1 MCPLGPMRRGIYTDR
16 MSDPE
21 NTPHAP
27 PEPAPT
33 NSPDQAPAT
42 GQPAPPPPRGPRRPE
57 PRRFGSKPPMADR
70 VAARRE
76 AAADKPS
83 STPPALD
90 RQDTRPE
97 PPKMRELDAMIE
109 AELDAAMAGMSD
121 AEMYPEPAE
130 TKPRGKGEPAGMQKG
145 KVIRVHQAD
154 VFIDIPGGRSQG
166 LMPMTQFPDA
176 PPKVGDVVEFQID
189 HYDPANG
196 LLILNRKGAA
206 VAADWNSV
214 QIGQIV
220 EARVTGTNK
229 GGLAVEVNGIRAF
242 LPISQIDLYRVEN
255 VEQYVNQKMLC
266 MVAEVNPAERNLVV
280 SRRALLE
287 REREEKAVKLWA
299 ELAEGQIRTGTI
311 RSVKPFGAFVDL
323 GGVDGLIPV
332 SELSYK
338 RVQDPSEV
346 VHLGQA
352 VQVYVTR
359 IDPEARKVSLSLRKL
374 LANPWD
380 EIALKYIPGEN
391 VTGTVTRLLDV
402 GALVEL
408 EPGIEGLIHI
418 SQLAPQRVWRV
429 SDVVQAGQTVEVRI
443 LSVDKERERISLS
456 LKDAIAKPEP
466 AAAPAE
472 EGEEPAAPPKPP
484 KPRTA
489 PLRGGIG
496 SGGPLFPEMPP
507 KE

>member
-1 MCPLGPMRRGIYTDR
+1 
-16 MSDPE
+16 
-21 NTPHAP
+21 
-27 PEPAPT
+27 
-33 NSPDQAPAT
+33 
-42 GQPAPPPPRGPRRPE
+42 
-57 PRRFGSKPPMADR
+57 MADR

-76 AAADKPS
+76 AAADKPTP
-83 STPPALD
+83 TPPVLD

-109 AELDAAMAGMSD
+109 AELDAAMAGLSD
-121 AEMYPEPAE
+121 AEMYSEPESAA
-130 TKPRGKGEPAGMQKG
+130 KPRGKGEPAAMQKG
-145 KVIRVHQAD
+145 RVVRVHQAD
-154 VFIDIPGGRSQG
+154 VFVDIPGGRSQG
-166 LMPMTQFPDA
+166 LMSMTQFTEG

-189 HYDPANG
+189 HYDAANG

-206 VAADWNSV
+206 VAADWSSV
-214 QIGQIV
+214 HIGQVV

-255 VEQYVNQKMLC
+255 VEQYVNQKLLC

-287 REREEKAVKLWA
+287 RDREEMATKLWA
-299 ELAEGQIRTGTI
+299 ELAEGQIRPGTI

-338 RVQDPSEV
+338 RVQDPSQV
-346 VHLGQA
+346 VQLGQA

-391 VTGTVTRLLDV
+391 VTGTVTRLLDI

-456 LKDAIAKPEP
+456 LKDAIAKPSVAEP
-466 AAAPAE
+466 QPETEE
-472 EGEEPAAPPKPP
+472 EGAPAPPKPP
-484 KPRTA
+484 KPRTT

-507 KE
+507 KK

>member
-1 MCPLGPMRRGIYTDR
+1 
-16 MSDPE
+16 MSEPE
-21 NTPHAP
+21 NTPSP
-27 PEPAPT
+27 PPPTPAAEPAPQ
-33 NSPDQAPAT
+33 SP
-42 GQPAPPPPRGPRRPE
+42 RESRRPE

-70 VAARRE
+70 VAARRD
-76 AAADKPS
+76 AAADK
-83 STPPALD
+83 STAKPPPLD

-121 AEMYPEPAE
+121 AEMYPEPE
-130 TKPRGKGEPAGMQKG
+130 SPKPRGKSEPAGMQKG
-145 KVIRVHQAD
+145 RVVRVHQAD
-154 VFIDIPGGRSQG
+154 VFVDIPGGRSQG
-166 LMPMTQFPDA
+166 LMSLTQFSDG

-206 VAADWNSV
+206 VAADWSSV
-214 QIGQIV
+214 QIGQLV

-229 GGLAVEVNGIRAF
+229 GGLAVDVNGIRGF

-287 REREEKAVKLWA
+287 REREEKAVKLWQ
-299 ELAEGQIRTGTI
+299 ELAEGQVRSGTI

-352 VQVYVTR
+352 VQVYVSR
-359 IDPEARKVSLSLRKL
+359 IDPDARKVSLSLRKL

-380 EIALKYIPGEN
+380 ELALKYIPGEN
-391 VTGTVTRLLDV
+391 VTGTVTRLLDI

-429 SDVVQAGQTVEVRI
+429 SDVVQQGQTVEVRI

-456 LKDAIAKPEP
+456 LKDAIAKPQ
-466 AAAPAE
+466 AAEKPGETEEEAPT
-472 EGEEPAAPPKPP
+472 PVKPP
-484 KPRTA
+484 KPRTT

-507 KE
+507 KR

>member
-1 MCPLGPMRRGIYTDR
+1 
-16 MSDPE
+16 MSEPDKSAP
-21 NTPHAP
+21 TPP
-27 PEPAPT
+27 PEM
-33 NSPDQAPAT
+33 
-42 GQPAPPPPRGPRRPE
+42 PPPRESRRPE
-57 PRRFGSKPPMADR
+57 PRFGSKPPMADR

-76 AAADKPS
+76 AAADKPAP
-83 STPPALD
+83 TPPALD

-97 PPKMRELDAMIE
+97 PPKLRELDAMIE
-109 AELDAAMAGMSD
+109 AELDAAMAGMSGT
-121 AEMYPEPAE
+121 EMYSEPA
-130 TKPRGKGEPAGMQKG
+130 TAQPRGKDEPAGMKKG
-145 KVIRVHQAD
+145 RVVRVHQAD
-154 VFIDIPGGRSQG
+154 VFVDIPGGRSQG
-166 LMPMTQFPDA
+166 LMSLSQFTEG

-206 VAADWNSV
+206 VAADWSSV
-214 QIGQIV
+214 QIGQVV

-229 GGLAVEVNGIRAF
+229 GGLAVDVNGIRGF
-242 LPISQIDLYRVEN
+242 LPVSQIDLYRVEN
-255 VEQYVNQKMLC
+255 VEQYVNQKLLC

-287 REREEKAVKLWA
+287 RDREEKAAKLWQ
-299 ELAEGQIRTGTI
+299 ELAEGQIRPGTI

-332 SELSYK
+332 SELSYQ
-338 RVQDPSEV
+338 RVKDPSEV
-346 VHLGQA
+346 VHPGQA
-352 VQVYVTR
+352 VQVYVSR

-380 EIALKYIPGEN
+380 EIALKYIPGEK
-391 VTGTVTRLLDV
+391 VTGTVTRLLDI

-443 LSVDKERERISLS
+443 LSIEKERERISLS
-456 LKDAIAKPEP
+456 LKDAIAKPQ
-466 AAAPAE
+466 AAE
-472 EGEEPAAPPKPP
+472 KQEEPAEDEAPAPPPKPP
-484 KPRTA
+484 KPRTT

-507 KE
+507 KS

>member
-1 MCPLGPMRRGIYTDR
+1 
-16 MSDPE
+16 
-21 NTPHAP
+21 
-27 PEPAPT
+27 
-33 NSPDQAPAT
+33 
-42 GQPAPPPPRGPRRPE
+42 
-57 PRRFGSKPPMADR
+57 MADR
-70 VAARRE
+70 VAARRD
-76 AAADKPS
+76 AAADKP
-83 STPPALD
+83 TPKPPPLD

-97 PPKMRELDAMIE
+97 PPKMRELDALIE
-109 AELDAAMAGMSD
+109 AELDAAMAGLSD
-121 AEMYPEPAE
+121 AEMYSEPAE
-130 TKPRGKGEPAGMQKG
+130 PKPRGKGEPADMKKG
-145 KVIRVHQAD
+145 RVVRVHQAD
-154 VFIDIPGGRSQG
+154 VFVDIPGGRSQG
-166 LMPMTQFPDA
+166 LMSMTQFTEG

-206 VAADWNSV
+206 VAADWSSV
-214 QIGQIV
+214 QIGQVV

-229 GGLAVEVNGIRAF
+229 GGLAVDVNGIRAF
-242 LPISQIDLYRVEN
+242 LPVSQIDLYRVEN
-255 VEQYVNQKMLC
+255 VEQYVNQKLLC
-266 MVAEVNPAERNLVV
+266 LVAEVNPAERNLVV

-287 REREEKAVKLWA
+287 REREEMAAKLWQ
-299 ELAEGQIRTGTI
+299 ELAEGQVRAGTI

-346 VHLGQA
+346 VHAGQA
-352 VQVYVTR
+352 VQVYVSR

-391 VTGTVTRLLDV
+391 VTGTVTRLLDI

-429 SDVVQAGQTVEVRI
+429 SDVVQQGQTVEVRI

-456 LKDAIAKPEP
+456 LKDAIAKPQAAEP
-466 AAAPAE
+466 QPEPEEDAPA
-472 EGEEPAAPPKPP
+472 PVKPP
-484 KPRTA
+484 KPRTT

-507 KE
+507 KP